1 MLSRVAEAIYWMSRY
16 VERAENVA
24 RLIDTNLH
32 MALDMPDGMPEQWEP
47 LVRTTG
53 DIQLY
58 RDRFV
63 DVNRADVLRFLMF
76 DTNNSNSILSCL
88 QMARENAR
96 SVREIISSE
105 MWEQINTFYQTVR
118 AASDNGKLEETPHEL
133 FSHVKTQSYLHV
145 GLTVSTLL
153 HGETWNFC
161 RLGRLIERAD
171 KTTRFLDMKYFYLLP
186 SATYVGSPLDSLQW
200 ATILRSVSAYEA
212 YRKEHGDLAPEKVI
226 EFLLLS
232 RRLPRALHY
241 CLIRAEDALHEI
253 SGAPAGT
260 FANVAERHCG
270 QLRAELAFTTVND
283 IIATGFHEFLDGFQ
297 VKLNTFGEAVF
308 ETFFALRPEPVR
320 VGATNGGRSDA

>member
-1 MLSRVAEAIYWMSRY
+1 MLSRVADAIYWMSRY
-16 VERAENVA
+16 IERAENVA

-53 DIQLY
+53 DIQFY
-58 RDRFV
+58 RDRYN
-63 DVNRADVLRFLMF
+63 DISRSAVLTFLTF
-76 DTNNSNSILSCL
+76 DMDNPNSILSCL
-88 QMARENAR
+88 QKARENAR

-118 AASDNGKLEETPHEL
+118 AASGDHKLEETPHEFFAL
-133 FSHVKTQSYLHV
+133 VKTQSYLHV
-145 GLTVSTLL
+145 GLTVATLL

-212 YRKEHGDLAPEKVI
+212 YRKEYGDLAPERVI

-232 RRLPRALHY
+232 RHLPRALHY

-260 FANVAERHCG
+260 FANAAERYCG
-270 QLRAELAFTTVND
+270 QLRAELAFTTATD
-283 IIATGFHEFLDGFQ
+283 IITTGLHEFLDGFQ
-297 VKLNTFGEAVF
+297 IKLNQFGDAVF
-308 ETFFALRPEPVR
+308 ETFFALRREPVR
-320 VGATNGGRSDA
+320 AGVLTGGRGDA